1 MKLTTERPFAN
12 PEAAARKLVELA
24 SGIEPVQDGRIYI
37 ELINYPM
44 LFKLKATAAEYKP
57 GLDLAIERG
66 WLELHESGTYVRLL
80 KTEAAS

>member
-1 MKLTTERPFAN
+1 MKLTTERPFAS

-24 SGIEPVQDGRIYI
+24 SGIEPVQPGRIYI

-44 LFKLKATAAEYKP
+44 LFKLKATAAEYKA

-66 WLELHESGTYVRLL
+66 WLELDESGTYVRLL
-80 KTEAAS
+80 KTEQD

>member
-12 PEAAARKLVELA
+12 SEAAARKLIELA
-24 SGIEPVQDGRIYI
+24 SDIEPVQPGRIYI

-44 LFKLKATAAEYKP
+44 LFKLKATAAEYKA

-66 WLELHESGTYVRLL
+66 WLELDESGTYVRLL
-80 KTEAAS
+80 KTEQG